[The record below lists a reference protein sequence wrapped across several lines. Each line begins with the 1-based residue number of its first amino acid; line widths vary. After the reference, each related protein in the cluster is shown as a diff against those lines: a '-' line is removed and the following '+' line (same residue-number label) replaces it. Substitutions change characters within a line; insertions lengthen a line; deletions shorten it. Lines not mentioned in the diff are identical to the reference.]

1 MSSSI
6 TALLPRH
13 YKIIDLF
20 LDGQYKHSEIAEKVG
35 VSPVTVKNVLSMP
48 ASQDII
54 ARRRKNKEEVKDVV
68 SARMELD
75 QVEEARRA
83 LNDNARVAA
92 EALIDG
98 LFSEDDKVRTKSAN
112 DVLDRVGVSRVMR
125 NESTNKSTVLIIDSV
140 MAERIISTLDLDC
153 D

>member
-1 MSSSI
+1 
-6 TALLPRH
+6 
-13 YKIIDLF
+13 
-20 LDGQYKHSEIAEKVG
+20 
-35 VSPVTVKNVLSMP
+35 MP